1 MVALLADNTAA
12 QNLMNAQTAALIADL
27 VATREHLEFDLS
39 EDYHRITSRAEAERE
54 ADQIAMTTVK
64 NKLWK
69 DLSWIIRS
77 TLANG
82 RHNHGYRSGPV
93 FGYIE
98 GLAQVADDNIVQHL
112 EKAPKQG
119 WGAEGP
125 EDGYDPYGFGDQG
138 WGFGPSQTQYKEV
151 QGKLADMEA
160 TWAATEASHVA
171 RMAAARAEMEA
182 EWAQGQADLTA
193 KMAEKWDHM
202 TANIAAQDAKWAETL
217 KTRTAIV
224 YQGVADARAAIAA
237 AYDAK
242 VAALDAEEKEIRWA
256 ITSVWNYD
264 RQHALNE
271 ALTEARRVADA
282 TCASYRST
290 FEAELEQ
297 VLADWRAFVPV
308 QQADLD
314 ANTAAAVQA
323 CEDSKAE
330 NQRLFS
336 EFVAAQMAAYAAWEA
351 KENAEF
357 AAFMAASR
365 DAWEWIMVSYCL
377 RHGEAGDV
385 THVGYG
391 CSWGAGAGTGNA
403 GFKKGIAIENHMES
417 LTYGQDPIDIAHIHD
432 EAWLIEGARAWT
444 MEGVPEEYARQLDIF
459 DGKQDAIQA
468 SIDAE
473 RVSLEARLTAHEA
486 AANARMDALADAQAA
501 SLLARE
507 QRVVAAVDA
516 DRLALEA
523 EVDAF
528 RVEVQWAIKEL
539 VWQLGYTQGYKF
551 GGHDGEDS
559 NIMAQITAQKDA
571 YEALIQKQTA
581 IMAQRLA
588 DERAAAEVAYAASQ
602 KAADDLQAHEGVLL
616 EAAIAQA
623 IAEFEA
629 AIAQGDLDC
638 EAAANYARA
647 GLKAFIDARLA
658 AW

>member
-1 MVALLADNTAA
+1 M
-12 QNLMNAQTAALIADL
+12 
-27 VATREHLEFDLS
+27 
-39 EDYHRITSRAEAERE
+39 
-54 ADQIAMTTVK
+54 
-64 NKLWK
+64 
-69 DLSWIIRS
+69 
-77 TLANG
+77 
-82 RHNHGYRSGPV
+82 
-93 FGYIE
+93 
-98 GLAQVADDNIVQHL
+98 
-112 EKAPKQG
+112 
-119 WGAEGP
+119 
-125 EDGYDPYGFGDQG
+125 
-138 WGFGPSQTQYKEV
+138 
-151 QGKLADMEA
+151 
-160 TWAATEASHVA
+160 
-171 RMAAARAEMEA
+171 
-182 EWAQGQADLTA
+182 
-193 KMAEKWDHM
+193 
-202 TANIAAQDAKWAETL
+202 DAYT
-217 KTRTAIV
+217 
-224 YQGVADARAAIAA
+224 
-237 AYDAK
+237 
-242 VAALDAEEKEIRWA
+242 
-256 ITSVWNYD
+256 
-264 RQHALNE
+264 
-271 ALTEARRVADA
+271 
-282 TCASYRST
+282 
-290 FEAELEQ
+290 
-297 VLADWRAFVPV
+297 
-308 QQADLD
+308 
-314 ANTAAAVQA
+314 
-323 CEDSKAE
+323 
-330 NQRLFS
+330 
-336 EFVAAQMAAYAAWEA
+336 AWEA

-365 DAWEWIMVSYCL
+365 EAWEWIMVSYCL

-444 MEGVPEEYARQLDIF
+444 MEGVPEEYQRQLDIF

-501 SLLARE
+501 ALLARE
-507 QRVVAAVDA
+507 QRVVAAVET

-528 RVEVQWAIKEL
+528 RVEVQWGIKEL

-551 GGHDGEDS
+551 GGHDGEDA
-559 NIMAQITAQKDA
+559 NIMAQITDLKDQ

-581 IMAQRLA
+581 IMVKRVA
-588 DERAAAEVAYAASQ
+588 DERAAAEVAYAAAQ

-638 EAAANYARA
+638 EAAADAARA